1 MFKQHKLVLMGK
13 NNMAQSWVG
22 GEGVWIWEELVDG
35 VNTLKAQNMKNKILN
50 SKPIIRIG

>member
-50 SKPIIRIG
+50 SKPIVRTG